1 MSQPYQSPAYPEP
14 YPEPE
19 YYEPEP
25 KKKMSGWLIA
35 LIIILVLIVVCCLC
49 SCPAALLAGPA
60 IGDVF
65 SAIMENLDTPMP

>member
-1 MSQPYQSPAYPEP
+1 MSQPYQSPA

-49 SCPAALLAGPA
+49 SCPATILAGPTV
-60 IGDVF
+60 GDVF
-65 SAIMENLDTPMP
+65 STIVLTAEAPIP